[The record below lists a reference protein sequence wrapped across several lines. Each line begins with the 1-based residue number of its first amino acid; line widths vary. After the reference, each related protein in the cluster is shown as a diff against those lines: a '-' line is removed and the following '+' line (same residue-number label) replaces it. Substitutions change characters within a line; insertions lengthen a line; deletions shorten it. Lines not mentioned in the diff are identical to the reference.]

1 MKVYENIL
9 KYMEVFQ
16 INAER
21 TMVFGGIWEYMK
33 VYEGKQT
40 WFATVFGAKN

>member
-16 INAER
+16 INSER

-33 VYEGKQT
+33 VYG
-40 WFATVFGAKN
+40 GI